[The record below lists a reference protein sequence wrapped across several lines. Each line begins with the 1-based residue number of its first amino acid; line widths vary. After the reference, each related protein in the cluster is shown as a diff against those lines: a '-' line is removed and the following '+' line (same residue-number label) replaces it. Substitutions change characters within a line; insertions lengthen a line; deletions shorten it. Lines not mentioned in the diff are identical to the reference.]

1 MHTLPVALA
10 ALNSYPQFIPY
21 LLVPSGTKPGKSDKL
36 PVDWRTGQVTAAGS
50 GGAHNAEVW
59 LPYDRAA
66 AVAELLGPSYGVG
79 FVFTDACGMFFLDID
94 GCLQADGTWSPI
106 AQHLCQAFAGAA
118 IERSVSGTGLHIVGR
133 ASLIPPHGTRHSAHG
148 LELYHTLRF
157 MALGTDA
164 VGDASTDHTAALH
177 WAVQHFFPYT
187 NGQHQASADEW
198 RDGPVPE
205 WRGPTD
211 DAELIERVLSHR
223 SVSALLGGGASPRDL
238 WENNETVLAQAYPSS
253 NGDVYDRSKADM
265 ALAQHLAYFTG
276 RDHAR
281 MERLMLASG
290 LHREKWDS
298 RPEWL
303 RSTILHAAGRQ
314 LRVLGGGATVAAS
327 GAVANLQTGNPPA
340 VPSADT
346 TGAAGGGTFAAA
358 AVGVIPP
365 TLVNLQAALLSP
377 EAGVTLRYD
386 AFLDRI
392 MWDTRAITDED
403 YIGLRT
409 RFEERGFKAI
419 SKDLMRDAVYAVAY
433 ARKFDSAV
441 DWAGG
446 LVWDCVPR
454 VETSLT
460 AYWGV
465 PDGDYPRAVS
475 RYLWTALA
483 GRCLEPGCQA
493 DMAIIF
499 VGLQGS
505 RKTSGV
511 KALTPTLE
519 AYGTADLRK
528 VVDDDGASAR
538 RVRGKLVLELG
549 ELKGLASADNE
560 AIKEWVSRTF
570 EAWTP
575 KFVEHETRYQRR
587 CVAFGTSNRNDL
599 LSDTTGNRRWLPLRA
614 GAVDVAGLQRD
625 RDQLWAEAVALWRA
639 QGVQWHDA
647 ERLARSQHEGFRRVD
662 PWEDRIAEWLS
673 QVPPLA
679 PGQTVP
685 QLPPGMR
692 PVSVGEVLE
701 CALRINP
708 AQIRR
713 AEEMRAAEVLAGLG
727 FESRQIRQ
735 GERVVR
741 RWVATV
747 ATSVQP
753 L

>member
-21 LLVPSGTKPGKSDKL
+21 LLTPSSKPGKSDKL
-36 PVDWRTGQVTAAGS
+36 PVDWRTGQVTLKHS
-50 GGAHNAEVW
+50 GGAHNPEIW

-66 AVAELLGPSYGVG
+66 AAAAVMGPSYGVG
-79 FVFTDACGMFFLDID
+79 FVFTEACGMFFLDID
-94 GCLQADGTWSPI
+94 GCLQADGSWSPV
-106 AQHLCQAFAGAA
+106 AQHLCTAFQGAA

-148 LELYHTLRF
+148 LELYHTQRF

-187 NGQHQASADEW
+187 NGQHAASADEW

-205 WRGPTD
+205 WRGPAD

-223 SVSALLGGGASPRDL
+223 SVSSLLGGGASPRDL
-238 WENNETVLAQAYPSS
+238 WENNEAVLSRAFPSS
-253 NGDVYDRSKADM
+253 NGDAYDRSKADM

-276 RDHAR
+276 KDHAR
-281 MERLMLASG
+281 TERLMMRSG

-303 RSTILHAAGRQ
+303 RSTIMHAAARQ
-314 LRVLGGGATVAAS
+314 QRVLGGGTVAAS
-327 GAVANLQTGNPPA
+327 VATTGNPPA
-340 VPSADT
+340 VPLSDT
-346 TGAAGGGTFAAA
+346 AGIAGGVPSPGTFAAA

-365 TLVNLQAALLSP
+365 TLVNLQAALLSA

-392 MWDTRAITDED
+392 MWDTRPMTDVD
-403 YIGLRT
+403 YITLRT

-419 SKDLMRDAVYAVAY
+419 GADLMRDAVRAVAY
-433 ARKFDSAV
+433 GRTFDSAM
-441 DWAGG
+441 DWANS
-446 LVWDCVPR
+446 LQWDGVPR
-454 VETSLT
+454 VEQSLT
-460 AYWGV
+460 TYWGV
-465 PDGDYPRAVS
+465 PEGDYPRSVS

-483 GRCLEPGCQA
+483 GRCLDPGCQA
-493 DMAIIF
+493 DMAVIF

-505 RKTSGV
+505 GKTSGV
-511 KALTPTLE
+511 KAIVPTME

-528 VVDDDGASAR
+528 VVDDDGRSAR
-538 RVRGKLVLELG
+538 RIRGKLVVELG
-549 ELKGLASADNE
+549 ELKGLASADSE
-560 AIKEWVSRTF
+560 SVKEWLSRTF
-570 EAWTP
+570 ESWDP

-587 CVAFGTSNRNDL
+587 CICFGTTNRNDL
-599 LSDTTGNRRWLPLRA
+599 LSDTTGNRRYLPTRA
-614 GAVDVAGLQRD
+614 GLVDVAGLTRD
-625 RDQLWAEAVALWRA
+625 RDQLWAEGVAMWRA
-639 QGVQWHDA
+639 QGVQWRDA
-647 ERLARSQHEGFRRVD
+647 ERLARGQHEGFRRVD

-685 QLPPGMR
+685 ALPPGMR

-727 FESRQIRQ
+727 FESRQIRD
-735 GERVVR
+735 GNRVVR

-747 ATSVQP
+747 ATSAQP